1 MFFNKSLDKN
11 GNKHFINVAALLI
24 HAAKIDENY
33 SNKEAEIIKQTLI
46 KIGAKNEDI
55 NEILEKGKK
64 IEEDSNQI
72 LDFTKEVKN
81 MNYQKKIEIV
91 ENLWRIVYSNNE
103 ADVYE
108 TSLMR
113 KLAGLLYIDNDVMG
127 NIKKTSKISQK
138 WIIFNLTSIILCLYT
153 P

>member
-1 MFFNKSLDKN
+1 MFFNNNLDKN
-11 GNKHFINVAALLI
+11 ENNHFINVAALLI

-33 SNKEAEIIKQTLI
+33 SNKEEEIIRQTLI
-46 KIGAKNEDI
+46 KIGVKNENI

-64 IEEDSNQI
+64 IEEDSNHI

-81 MNYQKKIEIV
+81 MSNQKKIEII
-91 ENLWRIVYSNNE
+91 ENLWRIIYSNNE
-103 ADVYE
+103 ADIYE

-127 NIKKTSKISQK
+127 NIKTKIRKEYS
-138 WIIFNLTSIILCLYT
+138 L
-153 P
+153 

>member
-1 MFFNKSLDKN
+1 MFFNKNLDKN
-11 GNKHFINVAALLI
+11 NNNHFINVAALLV
-24 HAAKIDENY
+24 HAARIDENY
-33 SNKEAEIIKQTLI
+33 SSKEAEIIKQTLI

-81 MNYQKKIEIV
+81 MDNKKKIEIV

-103 ADVYE
+103 VDIYE

-113 KLAGLLYIDNDVMG
+113 KLAGLLYIDDDIMG
-127 NIKKTSKISQK
+127 NIKIKIRKEFS
-138 WIIFNLTSIILCLYT
+138 
-153 P
+153 

>member
-1 MFFNKSLDKN
+1 MFFNKNLDKN
-11 GNKHFINVAALLI
+11 NNNHFINVAALLV
-24 HAAKIDENY
+24 HAARIDENY
-33 SNKEAEIIKQTLI
+33 SSKEAEIIKQTLI

-81 MNYQKKIEIV
+81 MSNQKKIEII
-91 ENLWRIVYSNNE
+91 ENLWRIIYSNNE
-103 ADVYE
+103 ADIYE

-127 NIKKTSKISQK
+127 NIKTKIRKEYS
-138 WIIFNLTSIILCLYT
+138 L
-153 P
+153 

>member
-1 MFFNKSLDKN
+1 MFFKKNLDKN
-11 GNKHFINVAALLI
+11 DNNHFIKVAALLI
-24 HAAKIDENY
+24 HTAKIDENY

-46 KIGAKNEDI
+46 NIGAKNEDI
-55 NEILEKGKK
+55 NEILDRGKK

-81 MNYQKKIEIV
+81 MDFQKKIEII

-103 ADVYE
+103 ADIYE

-113 KLAGLLYIDNDVMG
+113 KLAGLLYIDSDVMG
-127 NIKKTSKISQK
+127 NIKTKIKKENS
-138 WIIFNLTSIILCLYT
+138 
-153 P
+153 